1 MKEILDNPDLLR
13 WLLAQSAALVVA
25 LLWIWSLKNQNSRLW
40 RQVTALT
47 KRNEHLSDTLLDR
60 VERGSLER
68 SRNETER
75 MLLEKLSSRDR

>member
-1 MKEILDNPDLLR
+1 MKELLANPDLLR

-25 LLWIWSLKNQNSRLW
+25 MLWIWNLKSQISKLW
-40 RQVTALT
+40 RQNTALT
-47 KRNEHLSDTLLDR
+47 RRNEHLSDVLLDR

-75 MLLEKLSSRDR
+75 MLLDKLSSRDR